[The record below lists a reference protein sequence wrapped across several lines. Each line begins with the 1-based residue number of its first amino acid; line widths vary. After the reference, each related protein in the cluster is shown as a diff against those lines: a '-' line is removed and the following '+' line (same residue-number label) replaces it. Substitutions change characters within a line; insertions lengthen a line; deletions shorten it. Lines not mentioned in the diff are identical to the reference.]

1 MQRSLRAGDD
11 VLMDSTGF
19 ASKLKDLVAQ
29 VKNGNREQASF
40 VVGDLIAFLNQLL
53 VPLHDR
59 SKTGSLS
66 QQPPVV
72 PARDFGILR
81 VRATLI
87 ALNTAK
93 DCLGNNMDRAL
104 EASLGALKT
113 WEQEST
119 D

>member
-1 MQRSLRAGDD
+1 
-11 VLMDSTGF
+11 MDSTGF
-19 ASKLKDLVAQ
+19 ASKLKDLVAH

-40 VVGDLIAFLNQLL
+40 VVGDSITFLKRLL
-53 VPLHDR
+53 VPLPGR

-66 QQPPVV
+66 QQPPLV

-81 VRATLI
+81 VQATLI
-87 ALNTAK
+87 ALNTAQ
-93 DCLGNNMDRAL
+93 DSLNGNNMDRAL

-113 WEQEST
+113 WEKDPT